1 MFKLIWSF
9 VLFVNDLPDI
19 FYSNCMPASFNNSKI
34 NCLMYADD
42 VILLSETPTGFII
55 HSLPL

>member
-19 FYSNCMPASFNNSKI
+19 FYSNCMPVSFNNSKI

-42 VILLSETPTGFII
+42 VILLSETPTGLQNLI
-55 HSLPL
+55 